1 VSPTSAGPH
10 VGLNLLYLAPGD
22 TGGMETYA
30 RALVPRLPGAF
41 PQARFTAF
49 AGRELAA
56 EWRARAWHPDI
67 GLVALPV
74 SSGTRLVRSAA
85 EQSLLVGAALRAR
98 LDLLHSLGNSAPLL
112 GPRAVVTVH
121 DVIYAHH
128 PETTSGL
135 LTRGA
140 ELLVPAVCRRARRI
154 VAPSQATA
162 DDLVGLLGVAADKV
176 DVVPEGPGQ
185 ADPPAPTPETE
196 LRARMGLGDGPLV
209 LSVSAR
215 RPHKN
220 LARLIAAMAQVPDAT
235 LVLPGYPSAFE
246 DGLRA
251 DAAAAGVAER
261 VVFAGWVSG
270 ADLEGLYAAS
280 ACLAFP
286 SLAEG
291 FGLPVLEAMV
301 RGLPVACADATALPE
316 VAGDAALLF
325 DPESVDA
332 IAAALNRLL
341 GDAALR
347 DGLARRGRERA
358 ARFSWEAAADGTVAT
373 YRRALA

>member
-1 VSPTSAGPH
+1 LSSATSPH
-10 VGLNLLYLAPGD
+10 IGLNLLYLAPGD

-30 RALVPRLPGAF
+30 RALVPRLPAAF

-49 AGRELAA
+49 AGRELAQA
-56 EWRARAWHPDI
+56 WRAEPWHRDI
-67 GLVALPV
+67 RLVALPV
-74 SSGTRLVRSAA
+74 SSGTRVVRSAA
-85 EQSLLVGAALRAR
+85 EQTLLAAAAVRAR
-98 LDLLHSLGNSAPLL
+98 LDLLHSLGNSAPLA
-112 GPRAVVTVH
+112 GPRSVVTVH
-121 DVIYAHH
+121 DVIYARH
-128 PETTSGL
+128 PETTTGL

-162 DDLVGLLGVAADKV
+162 DDLVALLGVAAAKI
-176 DVVPEGPGQ
+176 DVVSEGPGL
-185 ADPPAPTPETE
+185 ADPPPPTAEPE
-196 LRARMGLGDGPLV
+196 LRARLGLGDGPLV

-220 LARLIAAMAQVPDAT
+220 LSRLIAAMAQVPEGT
-235 LVLPGYPSAFE
+235 LVLPGYSSAFE

-251 DAAAAGVAER
+251 DSVAAGVAGR
-261 VVFAGWVSG
+261 VVFAGWMSG
-270 ADLEGLYAAS
+270 ADLEGLYAA
-280 ACLAFP
+280 ATCLAFP

-325 DPESVDA
+325 DPESIDA

-347 DGLARRGRERA
+347 EDLGRRGRERA
-358 ARFSWEAAADGTVAT
+358 ARFSWEAAAEGTVAA
-373 YRRALA
+373 YRRALES